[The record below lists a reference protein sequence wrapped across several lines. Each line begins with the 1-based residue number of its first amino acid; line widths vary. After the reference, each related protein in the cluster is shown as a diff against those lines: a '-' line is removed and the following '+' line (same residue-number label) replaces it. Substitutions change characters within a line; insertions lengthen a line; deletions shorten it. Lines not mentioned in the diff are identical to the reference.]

1 MDNSLRFADD
11 LMSPRVGAL
20 LDLMVRAQQTALR
33 MLPSDRTGS
42 PTERVNI
49 LVVGVP
55 DGPPGAADYRPLTGA
70 ERYLSKHEPNSK
82 LL

>member
-11 LMSPRVGAL
+11 LMSPRIGAL
-20 LDLMVRAQQTALR
+20 LDLMVRAQQTAAR

-55 DGPPGAADYRPLTGA
+55 DGPPGVNRLPAADRRWT
-70 ERYLSKHEPNSK
+70 LSQQA
-82 LL
+82 

>member
-1 MDNSLRFADD
+1 MENSLRFADD

-20 LDLMVRAQQTALR
+20 LDLMVRAQQTAAQ
-33 MLPSDRTGS
+33 MLPSDRTLS

-55 DGPPGAADYRPLTGA
+55 DGPPGPADYRPRTGA

>member
-11 LMSPRVGAL
+11 LMSPRIGAL
-20 LDLMVRAQQTALR
+20 LDLMVRAQQTAAR
-33 MLPSDRTGS
+33 MLPSDRIGS

-55 DGPPGAADYRPLTGA
+55 DGPPGVNRLPALTGA